1 MAHVEYDGIV
11 KQYGTE
17 RAVDTIDLAAD
28 DGEFIVIVGP
38 SGCGKTT
45 TLHCLAGL
53 VEPTAGEIR
62 INGEDVTNLH
72 PKDRD
77 IAMVFQNLALYPH
90 MNVEE
95 NIGYPL
101 KTAGVPPVERADQI
115 KEVAELLEIPE
126 LLTRSIDEI
135 SGGQKQRVAIGRAL
149 VRRPDVFLM
158 DEPLASL
165 DARLKVEMRNRIKVL
180 QRELE
185 ITTIYV
191 THDQEEAMTLADKIA
206 VMHDGHVSQFGTPN
220 EIYHDPANRFIAE
233 FIGSPSMNLLTVV
246 RDDDD
251 SRRVRAEADPESFA
265 LGVNNKYDD
274 RKQSLERFDIGIRPQ
289 YFKVHTEPTEEGVRC
304 VVKVTQPTG
313 DDQLLTVY
321 TGTELDA
328 SGIELTVKTASER
341 PIERGQ
347 QLWLTVDPGAVYWF
361 DPETGARIDSE
372 GLTGNAPLEK
382 AAIDVQ

>member
-1 MAHVEYDGIV
+1 MAHVEYDDIV
-11 KQYGTE
+11 KEYGNE

-101 KTAGVPPVERADQI
+101 KTAGIPPAERADQV
-115 KEVAELLEIPE
+115 KDVAELLEIPE

-180 QRELE
+180 QRELG

-206 VMHDGHVSQFGTPN
+206 VMRDGHVSQFGTPT

-251 SRRVRAEADPESFA
+251 PRRVRAKADPDSFA
-265 LGVNNKYDD
+265 LILDSKYND
-274 RKQSLERFDIGIRPQ
+274 RKQPMERFDIGIRPQ
-289 YFKVHTEPTEEGVRC
+289 YFEVYTEPTEEGVNC
-304 VVKVTQPTG
+304 VVEVTQPTG
-313 DDQLLTVY
+313 DEQLLTVY
-321 TGTELDA
+321 TGTELDE

-347 QLWLTVDPGAVYWF
+347 QLWLTVDSDAVYRF
-361 DPETGARIDSE
+361 DSETGTRIDSE
-372 GLTGNAPLEK
+372 GLTANAPLET
-382 AAIDVQ
+382 AAIDAQ

>member
-1 MAHVEYDGIV
+1 MTHVEYNNIV
-11 KQYGTE
+11 KEYGNE
-17 RAVDTIDLAAD
+17 RAVDGIDLAVNE
-28 DGEFIVIVGP
+28 GEFIVIVGP

-53 VEPTAGEIR
+53 VEPTAGKIK
-62 INGEDVTNLH
+62 INGKDVTNLH

-90 MNVEE
+90 MNVKE

-101 KTAGVPPVERADQI
+101 KTAGISPDERTSQI
-115 KEVAELLEIPE
+115 REVAELLEIPG
-126 LLTRSIDEI
+126 LLNRSIDEI

-165 DARLKVEMRNRIKVL
+165 DAKLKVEMRNRIKVL
-180 QRELE
+180 QRELG
-185 ITTIYV
+185 ITTVYV

-206 VMHDGHVSQFGTPN
+206 VMHNGHVSQFGTPT
-220 EIYHDPANRFIAE
+220 EIYHDPANKFIAE

-251 SRRVRAEADPESFA
+251 PQRVRAKTDPESFA
-265 LGVNNKYDD
+265 LMLDSKFSDS
-274 RKQSLERFDIGIRPQ
+274 RKQIDRFDLGIRPQ
-289 YFKVHTEPTEEGVRC
+289 YFQVHTEPTDEGVSC
-304 VVKVTQPTG
+304 VVEVTQPTG
-313 DDQLLTVY
+313 DEQLLTVY
-321 TGTELDA
+321 TGSGLDG

-341 PIERGQ
+341 SIDHGQ
-347 QLWLTVDPGAVYWF
+347 QLWLTVDPDEVYRF
-361 DPETGARIDSE
+361 DPETGERIKPE
-372 GLTGNAPLEK
+372 GETPEAPLENTM
-382 AAIDVQ
+382 IDAQ